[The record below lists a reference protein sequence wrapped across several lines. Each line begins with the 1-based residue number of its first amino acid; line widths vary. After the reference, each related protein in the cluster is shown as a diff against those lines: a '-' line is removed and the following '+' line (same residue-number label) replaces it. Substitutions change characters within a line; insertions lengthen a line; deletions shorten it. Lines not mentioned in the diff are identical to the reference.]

1 MQFCYCLRPLLVTLD
16 DVLYL
21 QVKLSG
27 RSQDASM
34 VWAGPGL
41 LAIITGDLAV
51 RCWDLD
57 TGESYLLDAEPLSSA
72 PASDSTAG
80 ASNMPTEV
88 FTTLAFCPQKGE
100 ALRPYILCSLAIDK

>member
-1 MQFCYCLRPLLVTLD
+1 MYD

-41 LAIITGDLAV
+41 LAVITGDLAV

-57 TGESYLLDAEPLSSA
+57 TGESYLLDAEPLSS
-72 PASDSTAG
+72 PLSASDSSAG

-88 FTTLAFCPQKGE
+88 FTCLAFCPQKGE
-100 ALRPYILCSLAIDK
+100 ALSP

>member
-1 MQFCYCLRPLLVTLD
+1 
-16 DVLYL
+16 
-21 QVKLSG
+21 
-27 RSQDASM
+27 M

-41 LAIITGDLAV
+41 LAVITGDLAV

-72 PASDSTAG
+72 PSLSDSSAG

-88 FTTLAFCPQKGE
+88 FTCLAFCPQKGE
-100 ALRPYILCSLAIDK
+100 ALSP